1 MGKVVPIDD
10 PSNYEVVI
18 RRIRRLLT
26 QGDLEIR
33 PHARQRMDE
42 RKYLVGDVMHVLRL
56 GIVVSH
62 RFEKGTWRWKV
73 RGVTVERK
81 RATCIVEID
90 GLLVVVTI
98 I

>member
-10 PSNYEVVI
+10 PSNYEIVT
-18 RRIRRLLT
+18 RRIRRLLA

-33 PHARQRMDE
+33 PHARQRMDD

-56 GIVVSH
+56 GTVVSH

-81 RATCIVEID
+81 SAQCIVEID
-90 GLLVVVTI
+90 GLLIVVTMI
-98 I
+98 